1 MKTFSADQSKDVNV
15 GVGVGLLTQSPAVGT
30 ICSEGLAPRLGQ
42 SGCSVTDTPCLSL
55 RFVASCGFTPD
66 VKVWEVC
73 FGKNGDFREVAR
85 AFELKGH
92 TAGVHSFSFSNDSR
106 R

>member
-1 MKTFSADQSKDVNV
+1 MFS
-15 GVGVGLLTQSPAVGT
+15 LF
-30 ICSEGLAPRLGQ
+30 
-42 SGCSVTDTPCLSL
+42 

-73 FGKNGDFREVAR
+73 FGKTGDFREVTR

-92 TAGVHSFSFSNDSR
+92 SAGVHAFAFSNDSHR
-106 R
+106 YDRNYRTEFECRVRPFDNLSCV

>member
-1 MKTFSADQSKDVNV
+1 
-15 GVGVGLLTQSPAVGT
+15 
-30 ICSEGLAPRLGQ
+30 
-42 SGCSVTDTPCLSL
+42 
-55 RFVASCGFTPD
+55 VASCGFTPD

-73 FGKNGDFREVAR
+73 FGKNGDFREVTR

-92 TAGVHSFSFSNDSR
+92 AAGVHSFAFSNDSR

>member
-1 MKTFSADQSKDVNV
+1 MLRIFCIK
-15 GVGVGLLTQSPAVGT
+15 
-30 ICSEGLAPRLGQ
+30 RLY
-42 SGCSVTDTPCLSL
+42 VIF

-73 FGKNGDFREVAR
+73 FGKTGDFREVTR

-92 TAGVHSFSFSNDSR
+92 SAGVHAFAFSNDSHR
-106 R
+106 YDLKLLHQI

>member
-1 MKTFSADQSKDVNV
+1 MFS
-15 GVGVGLLTQSPAVGT
+15 LF
-30 ICSEGLAPRLGQ
+30 
-42 SGCSVTDTPCLSL
+42 

-73 FGKNGDFREVAR
+73 FGKTGDFREVTR

-92 TAGVHSFSFSNDSR
+92 SAGVHAFAFSNDSHR
-106 R
+106 CDLQQITAQFECRVRPFDNLSRV